1 MQNPTNIYG
10 SGQNEKSLNLKKLLL
25 SISVVLFIT
34 IIFSG
39 TTVIASYKNELM
51 LISAG
56 ICVITFLISNLKFR
70 ILNITAFVW
79 LLVICL
85 MVAGTI
91 NSYNPTLSIQYA
103 LIYISCFIA
112 MITQFDREDYIFFIK
127 AAEIVSL
134 IFVISI
140 ILEVLIPQLFANYL
154 GFIFDSDRRTELIQK
169 ELNFGIFSG
178 LSGEKAEAAYVANI
192 FIATQICRMFVNK
205 KIDIKHLLLTLF
217 GFLALMLT
225 GKRTLLIIPVLALI
239 VLMLVNQ
246 IKGKYIKFILLGCG
260 AICAVYFLILFV
272 PQAAVTFNRLFAST
286 DKTLSGR
293 NYLWDVCMEMFKSNP
308 LFGKGIASF
317 NHYANMDYYVNIMC
331 VQQGMDEWTVQAH
344 NIYYQYLGELGLT
357 GFIPAV
363 GIIAFT
369 FIRTILL
376 KKQIPLMD
384 TLQKMIYHFSLY
396 IQVWFIVYGFTGNVG
411 HYTQDLIMYFM
422 CVGMYL
428 YLQHTFSTKNSEKQ
442 YPNIA
447 GKDFAYENR
456 IGNISK
462 SN

>member
-1 MQNPTNIYG
+1 MQNQTIQYG
-10 SGQNEKSLNLKKLLL
+10 SEQNDKSITLKKLFL

-39 TTVIASYKNELM
+39 TTAIASYKNELI
-51 LISAG
+51 LIAAG
-56 ICVITFLISNLKFR
+56 ICVITFIVSNLKFR
-70 ILNITAFVW
+70 MLNITAFIW

-85 MVAGTI
+85 MTAGAL
-91 NSYNPTLSIQYA
+91 NSCNPKISIQYT
-103 LIYISCFIA
+103 LVYIACFIA
-112 MITQFDREDYIFFIK
+112 MITQFDKDDYIFFIK
-127 AAEIVSL
+127 ASETVSL

-140 ILEVLIPQLFANYL
+140 ILSVFIPQLFTDYL
-154 GFIFDSDRRTELIQK
+154 SFVFASADRTQLISK
-169 ELNFGIFSG
+169 ELTNGIYSG

-192 FIATQICRMFVNK
+192 FIATQICRMFINK
-205 KIDIKHLLLTLF
+205 KPDIKHIILMLI

-239 VLMLVNQ
+239 AFTLLNR
-246 IKGKYIKFILLGCG
+246 IKGKYIKFILFGFG

-272 PQAAVTFNRLFAST
+272 PQASVAFDRLFSSSDNVLT
-286 DKTLSGR
+286 GR
-293 NYLWDVCMEMFKSNP
+293 DRLWNVCLDMFKSNP
-308 LFGKGIASF
+308 LFGKGFATF
-317 NHYANMDYYVNIMC
+317 NHYANMDYYVGRMC
-331 VQQGMDEWTVQAH
+331 IQQGIDEWTVQAH

-384 TLQKMIYHFSLY
+384 SSQKLIYHFSLY
-396 IQVWFIVYGFTGNVG
+396 IQLWFIVYGFTGNVG
-411 HYTQDLIMYFM
+411 HYTQDLIMYFI

-428 YLQHTFSTKNSEKQ
+428 YLQITFRTKNQERSLS
-442 YPNIA
+442 
-447 GKDFAYENR
+447 GKDFDYENR

-462 SN
+462 SY